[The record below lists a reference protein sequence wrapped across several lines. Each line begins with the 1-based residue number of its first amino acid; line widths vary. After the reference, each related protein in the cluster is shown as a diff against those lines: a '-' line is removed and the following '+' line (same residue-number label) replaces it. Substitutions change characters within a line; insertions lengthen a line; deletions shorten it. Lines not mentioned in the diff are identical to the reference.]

1 MEENGPIKS
10 NLIKNIHFYF
20 FINIKN
26 PKLFLF
32 NNSDKKINLLKIFAL
47 TKYFFLKILVKFFDS
62 LSFQVIIRLFNFDL
76 TYTILITI
84 QIQQRL

>member
-20 FINIKN
+20 FTNIKN

-32 NNSDKKINLLKIFAL
+32 NNNNKKINLLKIFAQ
-47 TKYFFLKILVKFFDS
+47 TKYF
-62 LSFQVIIRLFNFDL
+62 LF
-76 TYTILITI
+76 
-84 QIQQRL
+84 